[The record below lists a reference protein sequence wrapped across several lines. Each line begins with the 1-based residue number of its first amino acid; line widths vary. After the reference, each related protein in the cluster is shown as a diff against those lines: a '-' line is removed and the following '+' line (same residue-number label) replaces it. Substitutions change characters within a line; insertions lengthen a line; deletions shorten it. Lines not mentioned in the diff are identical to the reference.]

1 MFANNFLAFGSVFL
15 ARERDNN
22 NNNPENLQH
31 YAVKVQAHETL
42 LGALQANHC
51 DPPNGPVPDNQE
63 SLRYIPDEAMIMLFL
78 SESDRFPTLDSVY
91 THDRFQAIVMSPCV
105 DYNSERQPSPP
116 GNFSRRFPGFTAR
129 YLLTKDHRP
138 LLNADEGRKIATQ
151 LFQAMRQLA
160 DMNAWH
166 NDISVNNILVDKNL
180 NASLTPIFN
189 IPESYS
195 HVVSVQC

>member
-1 MFANNFLAFGSVFL
+1 MV
-15 ARERDNN
+15 
-22 NNNPENLQH
+22 
-31 YAVKVQAHETL
+31 
-42 LGALQANHC
+42 
-51 DPPNGPVPDNQE
+51 
-63 SLRYIPDEAMIMLFL
+63 MLFL

-91 THDRFQAIVMSPCV
+91 THDHFQAIVMSPCV
-105 DYNSERQPSPP
+105 DYNSERQPLQP

-180 NASLTPIFN
+180 NVSLTPIFDV
-189 IPESYS
+189 PESYS
-195 HVVSVQC
+195 HFVSVQC